1 MFHEFAELLYH
12 IFQASG
18 IEVFLLEPEAEII
31 GANIGDMLQGVGSLQ
46 FGFVRYCGF
55 LGLHNQIMLG

>member
-31 GANIGDMLQGVGSLQ
+31 GANIGDMLQG
-46 FGFVRYCGF
+46 
-55 LGLHNQIMLG
+55 